1 MKLKPSMIAFLV
13 LLLTPPPVFA
23 AEKEEEIKSLDLETL
38 AFELPTALQARAE
51 MARLVRPEFLESL
64 NETGLQD
71 SGVVTIRG
79 HLPSSVSVY
88 QAWDGTV
95 YLADDADMAL
105 WVRRDEKWTC
115 LVSGLSVEKT
125 FGGVFPWLPVRYLGN
140 GLFAVSETVPGEVL
154 EKSKEGYP
162 QARAVTFLIDS
173 RDGKVKGRSKCF
185 IYDHNPPI
193 RIPEEWKK
201 RYNITVEDEEEDDPP
216 ASTAPAS
223 PKVSPP

>member
-125 FGGVFPWLPVRYLGN
+125 FGGAAPMLPACYLGN
-140 GLFAVSETVPGEVL
+140 GLFAVSETVPGDVP
-154 EKSKEGYP
+154 EKEQKGYP
-162 QARAVTFLIDS
+162 KARAVTFLIDS
-173 RDGKVKGRSKCF
+173 KDGKVKGRSKSF

-201 RYNITVEDEEEDDPP
+201 RYNITVEDDEKESP
-216 ASTAPAS
+216 AAPTVPDS
-223 PKVSPP
+223 SK

>member
-115 LVSGLSVEKT
+115 LVSGLTVEKT
-125 FGGVFPWLPVRYLGN
+125 FGGAAPMLP
-140 GLFAVSETVPGEVL
+140 A
-154 EKSKEGYP
+154 
-162 QARAVTFLIDS
+162 
-173 RDGKVKGRSKCF
+173 C
-185 IYDHNPPI
+185 
-193 RIPEEWKK
+193 
-201 RYNITVEDEEEDDPP
+201 
-216 ASTAPAS
+216 
-223 PKVSPP
+223 

>member
-23 AEKEEEIKSLDLETL
+23 AEKEEKVKALDLETL
-38 AFELPTALQARAE
+38 AFELPSAIQARAE
-51 MARLVRPEFLESL
+51 IAFLVRPELLESL
-64 NETGLQD
+64 NETGLQAAD
-71 SGVVTIRG
+71 VVTVRETLSIY
-79 HLPSSVSVY
+79 VSVY

-95 YLADDADMAL
+95 YLTDDADMAL

-115 LVSGLSVEKT
+115 LVSGLSVGKT
-125 FGGVFPWLPVRYLGN
+125 FGGVFPWLPVRYLGS

-173 RDGKVKGRSKCF
+173 KDGKVKGRSKCF

-201 RYNITVEDEEEDDPP
+201 RYNIKDDQFRDATKMMTEGESP
-216 ASTAPAS
+216 AQ
-223 PKVSPP
+223 